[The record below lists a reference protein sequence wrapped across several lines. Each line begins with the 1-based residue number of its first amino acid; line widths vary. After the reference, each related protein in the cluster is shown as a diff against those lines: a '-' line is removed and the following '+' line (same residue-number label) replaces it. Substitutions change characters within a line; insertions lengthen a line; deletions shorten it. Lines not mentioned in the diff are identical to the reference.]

1 MLSKAP
7 LVAPTVAGKESRRTI
22 HGTTRHPYSGR
33 LGKQACYPWHHASP
47 LQWQARKA
55 DVLSMAP
62 LVTPTV
68 AG

>member
-1 MLSKAP
+1 MLSMAP
-7 LVAPTVAGKESRRTI
+7 RVTPTVAGKESRRAI
-22 HGTTRHPYSGR
+22 CHTTRGPYSGR
-33 LGKQACYPWHHASP
+33 LGKQTCYPWHHSSP

-62 LVTPTV
+62 LVAPTV